1 MPKDFEIIGP
11 ITDIEEIEEGET
23 EIPDETTRFAICID
37 DADYLISLTA
47 LKVYPVIDDPRA
59 EQDGMI
65 RIIDESRED
74 YLFSAA
80 RFVVL
85 TVSARDA
92 RALVQAMRDARTEH
106 DDTGL

>member
-11 ITDIEEIEEGET
+11 ITDIEEIEDSET
-23 EIPDETTRFAICID
+23 EILDGTTRFAICVD
-37 DADYLISLTA
+37 DADYLFSLTA

-59 EQDGMI
+59 EEDGMI

-85 TVSARDA
+85 TVAAPDA
-92 RALVQAMRDARTEH
+92 RALVQAMRDARTA
-106 DDTGL
+106 DS